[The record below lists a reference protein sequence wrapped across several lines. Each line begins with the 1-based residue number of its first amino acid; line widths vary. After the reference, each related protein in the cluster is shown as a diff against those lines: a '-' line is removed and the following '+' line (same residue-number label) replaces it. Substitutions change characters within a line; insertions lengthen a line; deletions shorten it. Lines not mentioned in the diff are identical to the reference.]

1 MSTHWLAKPALAMAT
16 LLLASTAALPV
27 GASAH
32 DWHDR
37 GWHGRGHYDRGWHDR
52 GGWHDRDRY
61 DRGHWSGG
69 RWVAGAIVAGA
80 VIGLVD
86 DALNPPPRA
95 VVYERPVYRRPVRV
109 VYEEPV
115 VTRRV
120 VETRTVYVDQ
130 APSTRYVG
138 YDGDGD

>member
-1 MSTHWLAKPALAMAT
+1 MAMAVV
-16 LLLASTAALPV
+16 LLAATAAVPAD
-27 GASAH
+27 ASAH

-52 GGWHDRDRY
+52 GWHDHYRY
-61 DRGHWSGG
+61 DRGGHWSGG
-69 RWVAGAIVAGA
+69 RWVGGAIGAGA

-86 DALNPPPRA
+86 DALSPPPR
-95 VVYERPVYRRPVRV
+95 VVYERPIYRRPVRV

-120 VETRTVYVDQ
+120 VETRTVYVEQ
-130 APSTRYVG
+130 APAPRYVG
-138 YDGDGD
+138 YDGD

>member
-1 MSTHWLAKPALAMAT
+1 MTRHWFGKPALAMAA
-16 LLLASTAALPV
+16 LLMASAVALPT

-32 DWHDR
+32 DRYER
-37 GWHGRGHYDRGWHDR
+37 GWHGGRHYDRGWHDR
-52 GGWHDRDRY
+52 GRYDHHYRY

-86 DALNPPPRA
+86 DALRPPPR

-120 VETRTVYVDQ
+120 VETRTVYVEQ
-130 APSTRYVG
+130 APPTRYVG
-138 YDGDGD
+138 YYGD

>member
-1 MSTHWLAKPALAMAT
+1 MTRHWRGKSALAMAA
-16 LLLASTAALPV
+16 LVLVSSVALPT

-32 DWHDR
+32 DRHDR
-37 GWHGRGHYDRGWHDR
+37 GWHDRGHYDRGWHDR
-52 GGWHDRDRY
+52 GRY

-86 DALNPPPRA
+86 DALNPPPRT